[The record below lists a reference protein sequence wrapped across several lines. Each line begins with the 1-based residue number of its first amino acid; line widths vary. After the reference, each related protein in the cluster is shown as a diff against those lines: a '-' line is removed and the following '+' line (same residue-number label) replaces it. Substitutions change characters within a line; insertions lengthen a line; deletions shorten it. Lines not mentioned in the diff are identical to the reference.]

1 MEKEIKVTVRLVAGY
16 RTITGT
22 GRKLEI
28 ASSAKLKFALTGLH
42 REETVY
48 QDWNFNTYTY
58 AQLAG
63 MQIQFMDGDTMEL
76 VD

>member
-1 MEKEIKVTVRLVAGY
+1 MIKLVAGY
-16 RTITGT
+16 RPITDT

-28 ASSAKLKFALTGLH
+28 ASSAKLRFALTSPH

-48 QDWNFNTYTY
+48 QDCNFNVYTY

-63 MQIQFMDGDTMEL
+63 MEVQFMDGATIKLEH
-76 VD
+76 